1 MEKLTQI
8 INNWDPIGF
17 FPMAPKDE
25 YSDEIQL
32 IYQYLCDNHNID
44 VEDLSKKIDE
54 IFVKKFGDDIYWEDI
69 EKCRD
74 IAKQIL
80 TSIKL

>member
-1 MEKLTQI
+1 MEKLMQI
-8 INNWDPIGF
+8 INDWDPIGF

-32 IYQYLCDNHNID
+32 IYQYLRDNYNTDI
-44 VEDLSKKIDE
+44 EDLAKKIDE
-54 IFVKKFGDDIYWEDI
+54 IFMKKFGDDIYSENI
-69 EKCRD
+69 EKCRN

-80 TSIKL
+80 NSIKL